1 MAAKPEVLLSS
12 GHNVVLV
19 LDYGSQYTQ
28 LIARRVR
35 EIGLLSILLPGD
47 DNMVSRGGARA
58 PHRAPTGPPGCC
70 GKAPD
75 RANSAAC
82 SAAPYPA
89 PRGPSSAPAGP
100 TPARAIA

>member
-1 MAAKPEVLLSS
+1 MTEAAANSAANGEFKAEVLLSA

-47 DNMVSRGGARA
+47 VTLVSLLA
-58 PHRAPTGPPGCC
+58 H
-70 GKAPD
+70 
-75 RANSAAC
+75 SC
-82 SAAPYPA
+82 SWESTSTNEAVA
-89 PRGPSSAPAGP
+89 
-100 TPARAIA
+100 

>member
-1 MAAKPEVLLSS
+1 MAAAKPEVLLSA

-47 DNMVSRGGARA
+47 VNMVS
-58 PHRAPTGPPGCC
+58 PP
-70 GKAPD
+70 
-75 RANSAAC
+75 
-82 SAAPYPA
+82 
-89 PRGPSSAPAGP
+89 
-100 TPARAIA
+100 RAIARRRPSRGAEPPIAPSARRAPPACRTGRPPPPGAQGDSRRPSPARHR